1 MANDS
6 HKADDFKLGSSTI
19 TQKDPYVA
27 ELEAKLQKIHQQQ
40 IDAGRASALKT
51 KGTYKPFRQYINR
64 RCELFEGDTPTN
76 RKEWVVLWK
85 EIIND
90 LALKSVNDFI
100 EVIVVSPYAIRY
112 RGSKEEFIHLKN
124 KDGEFDEEYLHWE
137 LIEYYELDNYLDN
150 YKDKKVKHKTISLHP
165 IWRYMK
171 EYFKEKIN

>member
-64 RCELFEGDTPTN
+64 RCELFEGETPTN
-76 RKEWVVLWK
+76 RKEWVILWK

-100 EVIVVSPYAIRY
+100 EVAEVSPYAIKY
-112 RGSKEEFIHLKN
+112 SGSKIEILNIDEFLHHEEIK
-124 KDGEFDEEYLHWE
+124 
-137 LIEYYELDNYLDN
+137 YYELVNDSNKREDQLKYI
-150 YKDKKVKHKTISLHP
+150 TLHP

-171 EYFKEKIN
+171 EYFKDKNQLNNK

>member
-100 EVIVVSPYAIRY
+100 EVAEVSPHAIKY
-112 RGSKEEFIHLKN
+112 SGSKIEILQLSEFGEECLHH
-124 KDGEFDEEYLHWE
+124 EE
-137 LIEYYELDNYLDN
+137 IRYYELVENSNKREDQL
-150 YKDKKVKHKTISLHP
+150 KCITLHP
-165 IWRYMK
+165 VWRYMK
-171 EYFKEKIN
+171 EYFKVKNQLN